1 MHSMP
6 PWQHSPPP
14 WAEGRLHKRRFLFF
28 RFLFLFGG
36 ILILFLAAF
45 AVVLALLIKQLQ
57 PVGIQ
62 PSVLILA
69 ACGVPLVF
77 TILAA
82 GMGSLAFRRI
92 GSPMVDVM
100 AAADAVAD
108 GDFSVRVRED
118 IPGEYG
124 RLARSFNRMTAEL
137 EHAEQQRRN
146 LTVDVA
152 HELRTPLHII
162 QGNLEGI
169 LDGVYEPTLEHISVT
184 LDETYLLA
192 RLVTDLQTLSLAEA
206 GQLPMHPIW
215 LSAEELL
222 SDTADRFSGQAAAL
236 GVDLVVENIEEAKD
250 IRIYADPDRLN
261 QVISN
266 LISNALRYTPAGG
279 AIRLKTISIE
289 NCVRLIVE
297 DTGKG
302 ISPEDL
308 PYIFD
313 RFWRGDKTRSHQ
325 GRAGSGLGLAIARQ
339 LVQAQ
344 GGEIRVESQIEK
356 GTTFIIDLKTP
367 DLNEEPDKPQME
379 SDRFPNNSIQPPT
392 A

>member
-6 PWQHSPPP
+6 PWQHGPPP
-14 WAEGRLHKRRFLFF
+14 WVEGRLHKRRFLFF

-36 ILILFLAAF
+36 ILILFLLAF
-45 AVVLALLIKQLQ
+45 AVVLGLLIKQLQ
-57 PVGIQ
+57 PVGI
-62 PSVLILA
+62 PPPILILA

-82 GMGSLAFRRI
+82 VMGSLAFRRI
-92 GSPMVDVM
+92 GTPMVDVM

-124 RLARSFNRMTAEL
+124 RLARSFNRMTVEL

-169 LDGVYEPTLEHISVT
+169 LDGVYEPTPEHISVT
-184 LDETYLLA
+184 LEETYLLA
-192 RLVTDLQTLSLAEA
+192 RLVSDLQTLSLAEA

-215 LSAEELL
+215 FSAEELL
-222 SDTADRFSGQAAAL
+222 SDTVDRFSGQAASS
-236 GVDLVVENIEEAKD
+236 GVDLVVENIQAARD
-250 IRIYADPDRLN
+250 IQIYADPDRLN

-266 LISNALRYTPAGG
+266 LVNNALRYTPAGG
-279 AIRLKTISIE
+279 AIRLQVNSLD
-289 NCVRLIVE
+289 NCVRLTVE

-302 ISPEDL
+302 ISAEDL

-367 DLNEEPDKPQME
+367 DPNEEPDPH
-379 SDRFPNNSIQPPT
+379 PNGGASLPNQTQPPI